1 MTLGMTRR
9 QFALVAGAASFAA
22 LGSDRRV
29 QAAEAKTLSFIVRN
43 DLRVLDPMW
52 TTAYVTRNHGY
63 MVFDT
68 LFALDA
74 KFRPQPQMVGH
85 FRVSPDKL
93 V

>member
-1 MTLGMTRR
+1 M
-9 QFALVAGAASFAA
+9 
-22 LGSDRRV
+22 
-29 QAAEAKTLSFIVRN
+29 RN

-74 KFRPQPQMVGH
+74 QFVPRPQMVGEYAI
-85 FRVSPDKL
+85 SADNL
-93 V
+93 VYRRAQIS